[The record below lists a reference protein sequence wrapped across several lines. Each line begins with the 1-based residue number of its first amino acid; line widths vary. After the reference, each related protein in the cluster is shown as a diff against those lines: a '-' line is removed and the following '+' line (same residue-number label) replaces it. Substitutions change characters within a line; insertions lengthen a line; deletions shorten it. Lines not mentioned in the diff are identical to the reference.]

1 MELACICGNKS
12 YQRYVIP
19 DLPIHP
25 KATEVTGLYVAGGQ
39 LFQKQ
44 SPVVSAS
51 LKKCVAE
58 FVEWL
63 KTFHNPLPVCHN
75 GRSFDSV
82 ILVKTFSKFREFALE
97 ACICGFVDT
106 LSVFREHLPGRT
118 TYKLESLVKHT
129 MKVSYNAHSAI
140 EDVAILQSLVKY
152 HKLSDETLLKHSFD
166 VIFVKKSIDFK
177 CKENECFISLH
188 PLEKCVSNYM
198 LRKIA
203 HSGLKYEHWKLPFER
218 GGAEGIETIL
228 GENNDSGKVRV
239 TKTKSVI
246 GKIVDHFN
254 ASV

>member
-1 MELACICGNKS
+1 MCGDKS
-12 YQRYVIP
+12 FQRYVIP

-44 SPVVSAS
+44 SPVVSVS

-63 KTFHNPLPVCHN
+63 KTFHNPLLVCHN

-188 PLEKCVSNYM
+188 PLEKCISNYM

-203 HSGLKYEHWKLPFER
+203 HSGLKYEHWKLSFVR

-228 GENNDSGKVRV
+228 GEKNDNGKVRV
-239 TKTKSVI
+239 TRTKSVI
-246 GKIVDHFN
+246 GKIVDYFN